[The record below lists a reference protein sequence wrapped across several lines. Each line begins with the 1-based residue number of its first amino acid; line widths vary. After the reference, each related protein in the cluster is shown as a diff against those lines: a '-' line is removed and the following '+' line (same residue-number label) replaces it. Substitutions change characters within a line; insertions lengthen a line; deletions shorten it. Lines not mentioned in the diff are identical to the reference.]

1 MVNESSKPQDERKN
15 AIMQAAFTLFGQVG
29 YARASMKDIAAR
41 AGVAQGLIGYHFGN
55 KETLLVE
62 VVREWMINRG
72 MKEAF
77 AELDLQ
83 ASPQDMLQ
91 QGLRHVAEFRKANPE
106 WFTLLISLW
115 SESVNN
121 KKLAAELLDI
131 YKEMRVGILLVIDRL
146 ELPLEPDKKQNLAA
160 LIQAVFDGLT
170 LQSPLS
176 LSEQPLSYE
185 QVAQGIGWMLGGI
198 GSAAELSKAAPQPSP
213 KNASTKGD

>member
-1 MVNESSKPQDERKN
+1 MATESNKPQDERKN
-15 AIMQAAFTLFGQVG
+15 AILQAAFTLFGQVG

-41 AGVAQGLIGYHFGN
+41 AGVAQGLIGYHFGS

-72 MKEAF
+72 MREAF
-77 AELDLQ
+77 AGLDLQ
-83 ASPQDMLQ
+83 ASPQDILQ
-91 QGLRHVAEFRKANPE
+91 QGLRHVSEFRKANPE

-121 KKLAAELLDI
+121 EKLAAELLDI
-131 YKEMRVGILLVIDRL
+131 YKEMRAGILLVIDRL
-146 ELPLEPDKKQNLAA
+146 ELPLAQDEKQNLAA

-176 LSEQPLSYE
+176 LTEQPLSYE

-198 GSAAELSKAAPQPSP
+198 RSTAEGS
-213 KNASTKGD
+213 NASSQTRPNNASNKGD